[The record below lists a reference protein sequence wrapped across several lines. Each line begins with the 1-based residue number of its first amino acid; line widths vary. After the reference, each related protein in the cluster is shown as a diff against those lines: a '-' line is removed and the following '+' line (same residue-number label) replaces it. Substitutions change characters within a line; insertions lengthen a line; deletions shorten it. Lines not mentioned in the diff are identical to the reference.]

1 MKKITLKEVSEL
13 VTFYKQD
20 GNWFVMDV
28 LGDVCGSVGG
38 SVGGDVGRNIIGNVG
53 GIVLGDIGGP
63 AGAFVWLNA
72 GPTTVEGVK

>member
-20 GNWFVMDV
+20 GNWVVMDV
-28 LGDVCGSVGG
+28 LGDVFGSVGK
-38 SVGGDVGRNIIGNVG
+38 SVGGDVGGNVIGNVG

-63 AGAFVWLNA
+63 AGAFDWSGLGA
-72 GPTTVEGVK
+72 TTVEGVK